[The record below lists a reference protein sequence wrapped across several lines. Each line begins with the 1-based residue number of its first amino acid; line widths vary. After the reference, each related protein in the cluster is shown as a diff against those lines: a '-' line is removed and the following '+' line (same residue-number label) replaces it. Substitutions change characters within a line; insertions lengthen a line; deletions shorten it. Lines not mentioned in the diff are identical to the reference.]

1 MKRIFCFI
9 CATIPL
15 LAYADI
21 IATKNGNT
29 IEDVTVVSVGE
40 DEVVY
45 KNGNTQKAIASL
57 EVDGVLYDDGRFV
70 SPPIKT
76 AATESHET
84 TSDDSQS
91 TSTNR
96 REKRDKK
103 ERNGN
108 NSEVGQAFK
117 EAGDA
122 IKDAFTTMFNA
133 MGKKKNKSSTATTST
148 ETDSN
153 EGSSSASEDG
163 W

>member
-84 TSDDSQS
+84 TSDDSWATDDASPNDSQS
-91 TSTNR
+91 T
-96 REKRDKK
+96 
-103 ERNGN
+103 
-108 NSEVGQAFK
+108 FY
-117 EAGDA
+117 
-122 IKDAFTTMFNA
+122 
-133 MGKKKNKSSTATTST
+133 
-148 ETDSN
+148 
-153 EGSSSASEDG
+153 
-163 W
+163 